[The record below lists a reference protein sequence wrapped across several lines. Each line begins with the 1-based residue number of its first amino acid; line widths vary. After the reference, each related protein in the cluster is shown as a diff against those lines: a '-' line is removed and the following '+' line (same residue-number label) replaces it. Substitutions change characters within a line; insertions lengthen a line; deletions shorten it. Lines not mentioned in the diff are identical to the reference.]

1 MSVVDEIS
9 TRLQTIQTL
18 LKCRHADR
26 IINNVD
32 APAAGKP
39 LHFGFEILS
48 GINND
53 LVGARAS
60 RQLAF
65 PFISDSRVYGCSKL
79 LCDLDQQ
86 KTDTAR
92 ADSKCRRSSHPSPR
106 SARSLPLF
114 REWVRV
120 RLRISELRDHRS
132 YGHERLS
139 WSVIVIELMNSDG
152 DDRGV
157 AVRNRIAAQIWRGC
171 AGTRHTRAGVLSP
184 TRSCGKRSLPFP
196 IGITQIYD
204 EVRCDNPSQTS
215 AYCVISVTFYNADR
229 EPFVSTAI
237 LNGLAA
243 VLGLRIRKEMA
254 YEYPFG

>member
-92 ADSKCRRSSHPSPR
+92 ARVHKRGLTGFQRKRAVREVMRGHALQHDR
-106 SARSLPLF
+106 SAEFEVDVVRQLHELPC
-114 REWVRV
+114 
-120 RLRISELRDHRS
+120 
-132 YGHERLS
+132 
-139 WSVIVIELMNSDG
+139 
-152 DDRGV
+152 
-157 AVRNRIAAQIWRGC
+157 RNRR
-171 AGTRHTRAGVLSP
+171 T
-184 TRSCGKRSLPFP
+184 
-196 IGITQIYD
+196 
-204 EVRCDNPSQTS
+204 TS
-215 AYCVISVTFYNADR
+215 TSNSA
-229 EPFVSTAI
+229 
-237 LNGLAA
+237 
-243 VLGLRIRKEMA
+243 LR
-254 YEYPFG
+254 